1 MDKDKV
7 LDDIFNDDPLGLLN
21 VKPKTSNV
29 RTADERLIA
38 SFEEINK
45 FVENKGEEPKPN
57 LSSISEYQLY
67 SRLKSLR
74 EDAVKVAQ
82 LKEHDIYNL
91 LPAVEADHISEGS
104 AEYAKPKEIASIDD
118 LLGDDLLG
126 ILDTDTEGLFDFKH
140 TPKDY
145 ERAQADFVARR
156 KPCKDFD
163 KYEHLFKEVQQDLAA
178 GKRKLID
185 FKQGNLK
192 EGAYYVHNG
201 ILFYLEQI
209 NISRREHYKDDGTR
223 VREDGRT
230 RCIFENGTESNM
242 LKRSVEKILYANG
255 RVVTENM
262 DKINEG
268 FIEEFGA
275 ITDEDEEAGYIY
287 VLKSKSKDEK
297 IASTQNL
304 YKIGYSK
311 TEVEERIKNAEKQ
324 PTYLMAPVSIVGV
337 WKGYNMN
344 PQKLE
349 QLLHNFFG
357 NSCLNV
363 DVFDDKGKRHTP
375 QEWFIAPLEVIEQAI
390 ELIINGK
397 IVNYKFDAESM
408 SIVGN

>member
-7 LDDIFNDDPLGLLN
+7 LDEIFNDDPFGLLN
-21 VKPKTSNV
+21 VKPKVSNV

-45 FVENKGEEPKPN
+45 FVEQNGEEPKATTN
-57 LSSISEYQLY
+57 TSEFMLY
-67 SRLKSLR
+67 ARLKGLR
-74 EDAVKVAQ
+74 KDAVKAAQ

-91 LPAVEADHISEGS
+91 LPAVEVDQISERTT
-104 AEYAKPKEIASIDD
+104 EYAKPKEISSIDD
-118 LLGDDLLG
+118 LLGDDSLG
-126 ILDTDTEGLFDFKH
+126 ILDSDTEGLFDFKH

-145 ERAQADFVARR
+145 ERAQTDFVARR
-156 KPCKDFD
+156 KPCKDFEN
-163 KYEHLFKEVQQDLAA
+163 YEHLFKEVQNDLAA

-192 EGAYYVHNG
+192 EGSYYVHNG
-201 ILFYLEQI
+201 ILFYLEEI
-209 NISRREHYKDDGTR
+209 NISKTEHYRDDGTR

-230 RCIFENGTESNM
+230 RCVFENGTESNM

-255 RVVTENM
+255 RVVTENI
-262 DKINEG
+262 DKVNEG
-268 FIEEFGA
+268 FTEQFGV
-275 ITDEDEEAGYIY
+275 ITEEDEEAGYIY

-297 IASTQNL
+297 IASVQNL

-324 PTYLMAPVSIVGV
+324 PTYLMAPVTIMGV

-363 DVFDDKGKRHTP
+363 DVFDDKGIRHTP
-375 QEWFIAPLEVIEQAI
+375 QEWFIAPIEVIEQAI

-397 IVNYKFDAESM
+397 IVNYKFDAENM
-408 SIVGN
+408 SIVRR